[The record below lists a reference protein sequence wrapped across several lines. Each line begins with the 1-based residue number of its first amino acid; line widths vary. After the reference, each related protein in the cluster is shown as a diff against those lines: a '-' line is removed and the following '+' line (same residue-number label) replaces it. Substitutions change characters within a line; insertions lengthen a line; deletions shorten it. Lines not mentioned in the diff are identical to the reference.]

1 MYFRLLQ
8 LHSFLLQNLV
18 LKVAYFHYFVVME
31 HIIGLMVDVDQNL
44 VFVPLLTID
53 LETLALFWA
62 ISNTLAHQTSPLT
75 WEKLIILD
83 QI

>member
-1 MYFRLLQ
+1 VSTKVSGETRERLGQ
-8 LHSFLLQNLV
+8 SAERAPQ
-18 LKVAYFHYFVVME
+18 FV
-31 HIIGLMVDVDQNL
+31 
-44 VFVPLLTID
+44 LTID
-53 LETLALFWA
+53 LETLALSWA

>member
-1 MYFRLLQ
+1 
-8 LHSFLLQNLV
+8 
-18 LKVAYFHYFVVME
+18 ME
-31 HIIGLMVDVDQNL
+31 HIIGFMVDFDQNL
-44 VFVPLLTID
+44 IFVPLLTIN

-62 ISNTLAHQTSPLT
+62 ISNTLAHQTSAFT